1 MPFPLKYIGAS
12 TRYFDTVDGS
22 REQWTPG
29 DVSDVADAAALAL
42 IQTGKFAA
50 VAGAENR
57 YTAAQLTAFAAAGGL
72 TQYSTYVSVDT
83 GRRWWALS
91 ASALEPF
98 NWARIIG
105 GDVRA
110 SLTTAKAS
118 IHAANGVISVA
129 PGTAGALLIGI
140 EVISPGSAD
149 STITVYD
156 NASAASGRVLR
167 KVYANDPSNVAG
179 GWHDADGRNG
189 IPFSN
194 GLYIAL
200 TGSTLPV
207 VEVYFDGT
215 YPAWA
220 DWSGV
225 QTWYFDSVAGSNTT
239 GDGSI
244 GNPYKEVYGFP
255 SNFLSATDVQ
265 KICLF
270 KAGQSHHYGR
280 TVSGSTN
287 MPGTAI
293 KVKFG
298 RYGEGANPVLWMD
311 VGDASNNNNCDATGG
326 VFECSDID
334 WEYRTAFSGS
344 ASFTAAQVNA
354 ASGAPVLSAPFS
366 GPTGSYMLRL
376 YTSGVEQAHRRTNV
390 TLTNGATTIT
400 WSGDTPANITCD
412 ANFDWESSYRA
423 GAAVSGAA
431 GARIIIDGCSSSRFT
446 NGFLLGSDDS
456 RATRNSIR
464 LAATG
469 FFTDAT
475 VGHGTASRMLFHA
488 NSVPQG
494 SVLKD
499 AITLHDGET
508 SDGFHSAITCN
519 VLFSGEEQCVDLAA
533 DTVYKYKK
541 TLVAHN
547 YGYVGVASTGGIVAD
562 IGGDD
567 TTIVGNEITGP
578 GANGPSFM
586 VRGPAVYVGNVTDRV
601 ISNSQGQLDLGDA
614 TAAPGSVVLFNTL
627 VTPAAGA
634 TRVSIKAGHAGTIN
648 CTCKFNLIV
657 SQSNQR
663 IVNIQD
669 STGWSIDY
677 NAYYYPAVTSGGAG
691 LTANGFQHAGGVMAK
706 AAWQALLAGACDAN
720 STFQV
725 DPALVNTYQLPALS
739 QFIAAGV
746 AHPARYMLWSGPSW
760 MDGPVSIGADEWQGN
775 RRAP

>member
-1 MPFPLKYIGAS
+1 MTVKLVRAFGGYAAGA
-12 TRYFDTVDGS
+12 TYDGS
-22 REQWTPG
+22 ADEEVDLVAKGNAVWDIRGATPG
-29 DVSDVADAAALAL
+29 GGPGNVLGVD
-42 IQTGKFAA
+42 T
-50 VAGAENR
+50 R
-57 YTAAQLTAFAAAGGL
+57 YTAAQLTALADASGL
-72 TQYSTYVSVDT
+72 TRYKVYVEYNT
-83 GRRWWALS
+83 GKRWWSLTES
-91 ASALEPF
+91 TLEPF

-118 IHAANGVISVA
+118 IHAANGIISV
-129 PGTAGALLIGI
+129 GASLLVGI
-140 EVISPGSAD
+140 EVIAPGSAD
-149 STITVYD
+149 STITIYD

-189 IPFSN
+189 IAAAN

-207 VEVYFDGT
+207 VLAYFDGT
-215 YPAWA
+215 YPAWT

-225 QTWYFDSVAGSNTT
+225 QTWYFDSVAGSNST

-244 GNPYKEVYGFP
+244 GNPYKEVYGHP
-255 SNFLSATDVQ
+255 VNFLGATDVQ

-287 MPGTAI
+287 MPGTNI
-293 KVKFG
+293 KVRLA
-298 RYGEGANPVLWMD
+298 RYGDASLPNPVLWMD
-311 VGDASNNNNCDATGG
+311 VGDALNNNHCDATGG

-354 ASGAPVLSAPFS
+354 ASGAPVLSAAFS

-376 YTSGVEQAHRRTNV
+376 YTSGVAQAHRRTNV

-400 WSGDTPANITCD
+400 WSGDTVPNITCD
-412 ANFDWESSYRA
+412 ANFDWESSYRT
-423 GAAVSGAA
+423 GAAVSGTA
-431 GARIIIDGCSSSRFT
+431 GARIIIDGCRSSRFT

-519 VLFSGEEQCVDLAA
+519 VLFPGEEQCVDLAA
-533 DTVYKYKK
+533 DTVYKYKQ

-547 YGYVGVASTGGIVAD
+547 YCYVDTNATGGIVAD
-562 IGGDD
+562 VGGDG
-567 TTIVGNEITGP
+567 TTMVGNEVTGS
-578 GANGPSFM
+578 GTNGPSFM

-601 ISNSQGQLDLGDA
+601 ISNAQGQLDMGDT

-634 TRVSIKAGHAGTIN
+634 ARFSIKAGHAGTIN

-663 IVNIQD
+663 IVGVQD
-669 STGWSIDY
+669 ITGWSIDY

-691 LTANGFQHAGGVMAK
+691 LTANGFQHAGGGMAK

-725 DPALVNTYQLPALS
+725 NPSLVNTYQLQALS
-739 QFIAAGV
+739 QFIAAGA